1 LLAGYF
7 LYLQLFFAWISV
19 IDYSLALMVVVLMN
33 QAYVGYA
40 SDMNAV
46 VVVFRGTQETRYIA
60 YHFMISVYFFS
71 KY

>member
-1 LLAGYF
+1 MTQGF
-7 LYLQLFFAWISV
+7 EV
-19 IDYSLALMVVVLMN
+19 IELIVDVKNCL